1 MPMVRPLWQGRAVN
15 LRAPEHSGVKDPT
28 PEMFLNGSEEIQP
41 QNLTSHP
48 HNMNS
53 EYQAGF
59 SALKTTTLAF

>member
-1 MPMVRPLWQGRAVN
+1 MPMVRPLWQGCAVN

-41 QNLTSHP
+41 QNLTSQP

-53 EYQAGF
+53 EF
-59 SALKTTTLAF
+59 